1 MSFFALGRLG
11 IHFWMEALMTA
22 GLLMLFG
29 FLSISVTHMLV
40 FGLAASALF
49 LMGSWLHQSGSRILL
64 LHLLMYPL
72 FAGIGMLGYLFFDS
86 WLIALLLTGLLYW
99 RVQSISQSSFQY
111 DNLQNRF
118 FLTVWICLTHL
129 IIAVLFLRSGDGATI
144 DPVPFY
150 GMFILILASYL
161 VLNWLVYMT
170 DLRNTQ
176 ARPSVGMTLSLG
188 TQLLATRSLVV
199 AGYVLCASLLLWL
212 IGSLWA
218 WLKEPV
224 GELLYLLFSP
234 ILELFSEWSQSL
246 AGLLANNKRITDM
259 LHDQGGAAEQAQE
272 NMDGTGVPL
281 FASLEPYLI
290 GGTILLV
297 AVLLALYIWRQRN
310 LTKAE
315 ADHQESQPIASSV
328 LTDLAPPEEP
338 EQPMLDLDRFFH
350 RRPGPTEDPVR
361 YAYFEFLQHM
371 SRQGIQIYRYETSQ
385 EFLQRLRIQ
394 LNNAEHLVLAE
405 RITRYYEQYRYQEH
419 SLSPED
425 LAAMQQAVRQLIASS
440 A

>member
-1 MSFFALGRLG
+1 
-11 IHFWMEALMTA
+11 MEALVTA
-22 GLLMLFG
+22 GLLMLFSY
-29 FLSISVTHMLV
+29 LPISVAQML
-40 FGLAASALF
+40 FFALAASALF
-49 LMGSWLHQSGSRILL
+49 LIGSWLHQSGSRILL
-64 LHLLMYPL
+64 LHFLMYPL
-72 FAGIGMLGYLFFDS
+72 LAGIGMLGYMFFDS

-99 RVQSISQSSFQY
+99 RIQSISQSSFQY

-118 FLTVWICLTHL
+118 FLAICICLTHL
-129 IIAVLFLRSGDGATI
+129 MISVLFLRTANGVAF

-150 GMFILILASYL
+150 GMLALILASYL
-161 VLNWLVYMT
+161 VLNWIIYMT

-176 ARPSVGMTLSLG
+176 ARPSVGTAVSLG
-188 TQLLATRSLVV
+188 TRLLATRSLVV

-212 IGSLWA
+212 LRSLWA
-218 WLKEPV
+218 RLKEPV
-224 GELLYLLFSP
+224 GEMLYLLFSP
-234 ILELFSEWSQSL
+234 ILELLAEWSQHL
-246 AGLLANNKRITDM
+246 AGLLVNNKRITDM
-259 LHDQGGAAEQAQE
+259 IQDQGGAAEQANE
-272 NMDGTGVPL
+272 NMNGTGVPL

-310 LTKAE
+310 LTQAK
-315 ADHQESQPIASSV
+315 ADHQESLPIASNV
-328 LTDLAPPEEP
+328 LTDLVAPEEP
-338 EQPMLDLDRFFH
+338 GQPALDLDRFFH
-350 RRPGPTEDPVR
+350 RRPGPSEDPVR

-385 EFLQRLRIQ
+385 EFLQRLRRQ
-394 LNNAEHLVLAE
+394 LDSAEHLVLAE

-425 LAAMQQAVRQLIASS
+425 LAAMQQAVRQLIAYS